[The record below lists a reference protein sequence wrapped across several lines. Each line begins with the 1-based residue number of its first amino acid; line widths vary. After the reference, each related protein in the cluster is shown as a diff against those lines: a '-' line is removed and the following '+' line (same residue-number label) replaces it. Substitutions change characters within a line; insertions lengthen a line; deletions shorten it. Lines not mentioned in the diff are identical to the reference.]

1 MASSHVSP
9 GTWAE
14 RTVYRSGKSGRHS
27 EISGDFKYAYGCLL
41 YTSCEAVW
49 QRGYSD
55 SGCMLIMGRAS
66 AGRSQQLVCEYRDW
80 YFFVQ
85 QEK

>member
-1 MASSHVSP
+1 MP
-9 GTWAE
+9 MKDIFLRERNIAE
-14 RTVYRSGKSGRHS
+14 DVQYILRICSQVIHGILQLAAKQFG
-27 EISGDFKYAYGCLL
+27 
-41 YTSCEAVW
+41 
-49 QRGYSD
+49 RGYSD

-85 QEK
+85 QKK